1 MYEFKLPD
9 LGEGIH
15 EGELLKWHVAVGDT
29 IREDEPLV
37 DVETDKAA
45 VTIPSPRGGTIA
57 ALSGGVGD
65 TLTVGSVIAVIDD
78 GAGGAAGPPA
88 ATPAAAKPA
97 APVPAP
103 KPAAAPV
110 GAKPAAAPPAPASR
124 PAGPVAKPA
133 SKPAAAPPADEFVAT
148 GPIAAAPAVRREARE
163 MGIDLRRVRGSGP
176 AGRIVAEDLHRYAA
190 ALSAGA
196 GAGVEPEA
204 EPSYEEPAHAAPGTP
219 VGIPFFELEPLPDF
233 SAFGAT
239 EREPLRSIRRKVA
252 KRMVTSMVM
261 VPHVALLDEADVTEL
276 DLFRR
281 REQERRAGQPGA
293 KLSLLSFVVKS
304 IATGL
309 VDFPMFNA
317 SIDPFEEELV
327 YKKYYSVGIA
337 TDTPKG
343 LMVPVVKNADQK
355 SISEIA
361 VEIEQLA
368 LRARAGAIDVA
379 DLRGGT
385 FSITNVGPLGGK
397 GLIPTINYP
406 ECAILGMGRAEQR
419 PVVRDGQVV
428 VRTILPLT
436 LTFDHRI
443 ADGADAAR
451 FMGAVIRRLSDP
463 LGWLL
468 EA

>member
-1 MYEFKLPD
+1 VP
-9 LGEGIH
+9 
-15 EGELLKWHVAVGDT
+15 VAAK
-29 IREDEPLV
+29 P
-37 DVETDKAA
+37 
-45 VTIPSPRGGTIA
+45 
-57 ALSGGVGD
+57 
-65 TLTVGSVIAVIDD
+65 
-78 GAGGAAGPPA
+78 GPAP
-88 ATPAAAKPA
+88 AKPA
-97 APVPAP
+97 APPPAVPA
-103 KPAAAPV
+103 
-110 GAKPAAAPPAPASR
+110 AKP
-124 PAGPVAKPA
+124 GPV
-133 SKPAAAPPADEFVAT
+133 DDFVAT

-163 MGIDLRRVRGSGP
+163 LGIDLRRVRGSGP

-196 GAGVEPEA
+196 GAGVEPEPEA
-204 EPSYEEPAHAAPGTP
+204 EAGYDEPTHAAPGTP

-239 EREPLRSIRRKVA
+239 EREALRSIRRKVA
-252 KRMVTSMVM
+252 RRMVTSMVM

-317 SIDPFEEELV
+317 SIDPFKEELV

-343 LMVPVVKNADQK
+343 LMVPVVKNADRK

-361 VEIEQLA
+361 AEIEQLA

-419 PVVRDGQVV
+419 PVVRDGQIV

>member
-1 MYEFKLPD
+1 VYEFKLPD

-57 ALSGGVGD
+57 ALNGGVGD

-78 GAGGAAGPPA
+78 GSGGAAARAPATKPA
-88 ATPAAAKPA
+88 AAAPAPAPKPAPQPAPAPVAAKPGPAPAKPA
-97 APVPAP
+97 APPPPAVPA
-103 KPAAAPV
+103 
-110 GAKPAAAPPAPASR
+110 AKP
-124 PAGPVAKPA
+124 G
-133 SKPAAAPPADEFVAT
+133 PADDFVAT

-163 MGIDLRRVRGSGP
+163 LGIDLRRVRGSGP

-190 ALSAGA
+190 ALSAAA
-196 GAGVEPEA
+196 GAGVEPEPEA
-204 EPSYEEPAHAAPGTP
+204 EAGYDEPPHATPGTP

-233 SAFGAT
+233 SAFGET
-239 EREPLRSIRRKVA
+239 EREALRSIRRKVA
-252 KRMVTSMVM
+252 RRMVTSMVM
-261 VPHVALLDEADVTEL
+261 VPHVALLDDADVTEL
-276 DLFRR
+276 DTFRR

-293 KLSLLSFVVKS
+293 RLSLLSFVVKS

-317 SIDPFEEELV
+317 SIDPFKEELV

-343 LMVPVVKNADQK
+343 LMVPVVKNADRK

-361 VEIEQLA
+361 AEIEQLA

-419 PVVRDGQVV
+419 PVVRDGQIV

>member
-15 EGELLKWHVAVGDT
+15 EGELLKWHVNVGET
-29 IREDEPLV
+29 IREDDPLV

-45 VTIPSPRGGTIA
+45 VTIPSPRGGRVA
-57 ALSGGVGD
+57 ALNGAVGD

-78 GAGGAAGPPA
+78 GSQGAV
-88 ATPAAAKPA
+88 A
-97 APVPAP
+97 APTAAPAKAP
-103 KPAAAPV
+103 KPEPRAEK
-110 GAKPAAAPPAPASR
+110 KPAPPAPGTPPVVVPAV
-124 PAGPVAKPA
+124 AGPGVARPPEPA
-133 SKPAAAPPADEFVAT
+133 EEFVAT
-148 GPIAAAPAVRREARE
+148 GPVAAAPAVRRMARE
-163 MGIDLRRVRGSGP
+163 MGIEIRRVRGSGP
-176 AGRIVAEDLHRYAA
+176 AGRVVAEDLRRYAA
-190 ALSAGA
+190 AMAAGS
-196 GAGVEPEA
+196 GPQPPET
-204 EPSYEEPAHAAPGTP
+204 EEESPVYEERPAAALGAPT
-219 VGIPFFELEPLPDF
+219 GIPFFELEPLPDF
-233 SAFGAT
+233 SVFGPT

-252 KRMVTSMVM
+252 RRMVTSMVM

-276 DLFRR
+276 DAFRR
-281 REQERRAGQPGA
+281 RETERRAGQPGS

-304 IATGL
+304 IAKGL
-309 VDFPMFNA
+309 EQFPMFNA
-317 SIDPFEEELV
+317 SIDPVREEIV
-327 YKKYYSVGIA
+327 YKRYYSIGIA

-343 LMVPVVKNADQK
+343 LMVPVVKNADRK
-355 SISEIA
+355 SIQEIA
-361 VEIEQLA
+361 AEIEQLA

-406 ECAILGMGRAEQR
+406 EAAILGMGRAEPR
-419 PVVRDGQVV
+419 PVVREGQIA

-451 FMGAVIRRLSDP
+451 FMAAVIRRLTEP

>member
-15 EGELLKWHVAVGDT
+15 EGELLKWHVAVGET

-45 VTIPSPRGGTIA
+45 VTIPSPRGGTVA
-57 ALSGGVGD
+57 ALNGGVGD
-65 TLTVGSVIAVIDD
+65 TVTVGSVIAVIDD
-78 GAGGAAGPPA
+78 GSGGAAVAPA
-88 ATPAAAKPA
+88 AKPAAAAAKPA
-97 APVPAP
+97 PAAAPAPAPGPKPAPTAKVAP
-103 KPAAAPV
+103 KPAA
-110 GAKPAAAPPAPASR
+110 
-124 PAGPVAKPA
+124 
-133 SKPAAAPPADEFVAT
+133 PPADDFVAT
-148 GPIAAAPAVRREARE
+148 GPVAAAPAVRREARE
-163 MGIDLRRVRGSGP
+163 MGIDIRRVRGSGP

-190 ALSAGA
+190 ALAAGA
-196 GAGVEPEA
+196 GAGVEPEVEP
-204 EPSYEEPAHAAPGTP
+204 EPSYEEAAPAAPGTP

-233 SAFGAT
+233 TAFGET

-252 KRMVTSMVM
+252 RRMVTSMVM

-276 DLFRR
+276 DAFRR
-281 REQERRAGQPGA
+281 REQERRAGQPGG

-317 SIDPFEEELV
+317 SIDPFKEELV
-327 YKKYYSVGIA
+327 YKKFYSVGIA

-343 LMVPVVKNADQK
+343 LMVPVVKNADRK
-355 SISEIA
+355 SIAEIA
-361 VEIEQLA
+361 TEIEQLA

-451 FMGAVIRRLSDP
+451 FMSAVIRRLSDP

>member
-15 EGELLKWHVAVGDT
+15 EGELLKWHVSIGDT
-29 IREDEPLV
+29 IREDDPLV

-45 VTIPSPRGGTIA
+45 VTIPSPRGGKVA
-57 ALSGGVGD
+57 ALNGAVGD

-78 GAGGAAGPPA
+78 GSGGAAATAPA
-88 ATPAAAKPA
+88 PAAAAPAPTPKPAPKAAPAQAPPKTTPEPA
-97 APVPAP
+97 APKAAP
-103 KPAAAPV
+103 EPAAA
-110 GAKPAAAPPAPASR
+110 GSEEFAAS
-124 PAGPVAKPA
+124 GPV
-133 SKPAAAPPADEFVAT
+133 
-148 GPIAAAPAVRREARE
+148 AAAPAVRRMARE
-163 MGIDLRRVRGSGP
+163 MGIEIRRVRGSGP
-176 AGRIVAEDLHRYAA
+176 AGRVVAEDLRRYAA
-190 ALSAGA
+190 AMAGGAA
-196 GAGVEPEA
+196 GAGVPAA
-204 EPSYEEPAHAAPGTP
+204 EEETPVYEERSAAAPGSP

-233 SAFGAT
+233 SVFGPT

-252 KRMVTSMVM
+252 RRMVTSMVM

-276 DLFRR
+276 DAFRR
-281 REQERRAGQPGA
+281 RESERRAGQPGA

-304 IATGL
+304 VAKGL
-309 VDFPMFNA
+309 EQFPMFNA
-317 SIDPFEEELV
+317 SIDPFKEEIV
-327 YKKYYSVGIA
+327 YKRYYSVGIA

-343 LMVPVVKNADQK
+343 LIVPVVKNADRK
-355 SISEIA
+355 SIQEIA
-361 VEIEQLA
+361 TEIEQLA

-385 FSITNVGPLGGK
+385 FSITNVGPIGGK

-406 ECAILGMGRAEQR
+406 EAAILGMGRAEAR
-419 PVVRDGQVV
+419 PVVRDGEIV

-451 FMGAVIRRLSDP
+451 FMAAVIRRLSEP

>member
-1 MYEFKLPD
+1 M
-9 LGEGIH
+9 I
-15 EGELLKWHVAVGDT
+15 
-29 IREDEPLV
+29 
-37 DVETDKAA
+37 
-45 VTIPSPRGGTIA
+45 
-57 ALSGGVGD
+57 
-65 TLTVGSVIAVIDD
+65 
-78 GAGGAAGPPA
+78 
-88 ATPAAAKPA
+88 
-97 APVPAP
+97 
-103 KPAAAPV
+103 
-110 GAKPAAAPPAPASR
+110 
-124 PAGPVAKPA
+124 
-133 SKPAAAPPADEFVAT
+133 
-148 GPIAAAPAVRREARE
+148 
-163 MGIDLRRVRGSGP
+163 
-176 AGRIVAEDLHRYAA
+176 
-190 ALSAGA
+190 
-196 GAGVEPEA
+196 
-204 EPSYEEPAHAAPGTP
+204 
-219 VGIPFFELEPLPDF
+219 
-233 SAFGAT
+233 
-239 EREPLRSIRRKVA
+239 
-252 KRMVTSMVM
+252 
-261 VPHVALLDEADVTEL
+261 PHVALLDEADVTEL

-281 REQERRAGQPGA
+281 REQDRRAGQPGA

-317 SIDPFEEELV
+317 SLDPFQEEIV

-343 LMVPVVKNADQK
+343 LMVPVVKDADRK

-361 VEIEQLA
+361 AEIEQLA

-406 ECAILGMGRAEQR
+406 EVAILGMGRAEPR

-451 FMGAVIRRLSDP
+451 FMTAVIRRLSDP

>member
-45 VTIPSPRGGTIA
+45 VTIPSPRGGKVA
-57 ALSGGVGD
+57 ALNGGVGD
-65 TLTVGSVIAVIDD
+65 TVTVGSVIAVIDD
-78 GAGGAAGPPA
+78 GSGGAAAAPA
-88 ATPAAAKPA
+88 AKPAAAPAAKAAPAAPAAAKPA
-97 APVPAP
+97 AP
-103 KPAAAPV
+103 
-110 GAKPAAAPPAPASR
+110 AAPPAPA
-124 PAGPVAKPA
+124 PKPA
-133 SKPAAAPPADEFVAT
+133 PAAARPAAPPADDFVAT
-148 GPIAAAPAVRREARE
+148 GPVAAAPAVRREARE
-163 MGIDLRRVRGSGP
+163 MGIDIRRVRGSGP

-190 ALSAGA
+190 ALAAGA

-204 EPSYEEPAHAAPGTP
+204 EPEPSYEEAAPAAPGTP

-233 SAFGAT
+233 TAFGET

-252 KRMVTSMVM
+252 RRMVTSMVM
-261 VPHVALLDEADVTEL
+261 VPHVALLDEADVSEL
-276 DLFRR
+276 DAFRR
-281 REQERRAGQPGA
+281 REQERRAGQPGG

-317 SIDPFEEELV
+317 SIDPFREELV

-343 LMVPVVKNADQK
+343 LMVPVVKNADRK

-361 VEIEQLA
+361 AEIEQLA

-451 FMGAVIRRLSDP
+451 FMSAVIRRLSDP

>member
-45 VTIPSPRGGTIA
+45 VTIPSPRGGKIA
-57 ALSGGVGD
+57 ALNGGVGD

-78 GAGGAAGPPA
+78 GSGGAAARAPATKPA
-88 ATPAAAKPA
+88 AAAPAPAPKPAPQPAPAPVAAKPGPAPAKPA
-97 APVPAP
+97 APPPPAVPA
-103 KPAAAPV
+103 
-110 GAKPAAAPPAPASR
+110 AKP
-124 PAGPVAKPA
+124 G
-133 SKPAAAPPADEFVAT
+133 PADDFVAT

-163 MGIDLRRVRGSGP
+163 LGIDLRRVRGSGP

-190 ALSAGA
+190 ALSAAA
-196 GAGVEPEA
+196 GAGVEPEPEA
-204 EPSYEEPAHAAPGTP
+204 EAGYDEPPHATPGTP

-233 SAFGAT
+233 SAFGET
-239 EREPLRSIRRKVA
+239 EREALRSIRRKVA
-252 KRMVTSMVM
+252 RRMVTSMVM
-261 VPHVALLDEADVTEL
+261 VPHVALLDDADVTEL
-276 DLFRR
+276 DTFRR

-293 KLSLLSFVVKS
+293 RLSLLSFVVKS

-317 SIDPFEEELV
+317 SIDPFKEELV

-343 LMVPVVKNADQK
+343 LMVPVVKNADRK

-361 VEIEQLA
+361 AEIEQLA

-419 PVVRDGQVV
+419 PVVRDGQIV

>member
-45 VTIPSPRGGTIA
+45 VTIPSPRGGKIA
-57 ALSGGVGD
+57 ALNGGVGD

-78 GAGGAAGPPA
+78 GSGGAAARAPATKPA
-88 ATPAAAKPA
+88 AAAPAPAPKPAPQPAPAPVAAKPGPAPAKPA
-97 APVPAP
+97 APPPPAVPA
-103 KPAAAPV
+103 
-110 GAKPAAAPPAPASR
+110 AKP
-124 PAGPVAKPA
+124 G
-133 SKPAAAPPADEFVAT
+133 PADDFVAT

-163 MGIDLRRVRGSGP
+163 LGIDLRRVRGSGP

-190 ALSAGA
+190 ALSAAA
-196 GAGVEPEA
+196 GAGVEPEPEA
-204 EPSYEEPAHAAPGTP
+204 EAGYDEPPHATPGTP

-233 SAFGAT
+233 SAFGET
-239 EREPLRSIRRKVA
+239 EREALRSIRRKVA
-252 KRMVTSMVM
+252 RRMVTSMVM
-261 VPHVALLDEADVTEL
+261 VPHVALLDDADVTEL
-276 DLFRR
+276 DTFRR

-293 KLSLLSFVVKS
+293 RLSLLSFVVKS

-317 SIDPFEEELV
+317 SLDPFREEIV

-343 LMVPVVKNADQK
+343 LMVPVVKDADRK
-355 SISEIA
+355 SISGIA
-361 VEIEQLA
+361 AEIEQLA

-419 PVVRDGQVV
+419 PVVRDGQIV

>member
-1 MYEFKLPD
+1 VYEFKLPD

-45 VTIPSPRGGTIA
+45 VTIPSPRGGKIA
-57 ALSGGVGD
+57 ALNGGVGD

-78 GAGGAAGPPA
+78 GSGGAAARAPATKPA
-88 ATPAAAKPA
+88 AAAPAPAPKPAPQPAPAPVAAKPGPAPAKPA
-97 APVPAP
+97 AP
-103 KPAAAPV
+103 
-110 GAKPAAAPPAPASR
+110 PP
-124 PAGPVAKPA
+124 PAGPAAKPG
-133 SKPAAAPPADEFVAT
+133 PADDFVAT

-163 MGIDLRRVRGSGP
+163 LGIDLRRVRGSGP

-190 ALSAGA
+190 ALSAAA
-196 GAGVEPEA
+196 GAGVEPEPEA
-204 EPSYEEPAHAAPGTP
+204 EAGYDEPPHATPGTP

-233 SAFGAT
+233 SAFGET
-239 EREPLRSIRRKVA
+239 EREALRSIRRKVA
-252 KRMVTSMVM
+252 RRMVTSMVM
-261 VPHVALLDEADVTEL
+261 VPHVALLDDADVTEL
-276 DLFRR
+276 DTFRR

-293 KLSLLSFVVKS
+293 RLSLLSFVVKS

-317 SIDPFEEELV
+317 SIDPFKEELV

-343 LMVPVVKNADQK
+343 LMVPVVKNADRK

-361 VEIEQLA
+361 AEIEQLA

-406 ECAILGMGRAEQR
+406 DCAILGMGRAEQR
-419 PVVRDGQVV
+419 PVVRDGQIV